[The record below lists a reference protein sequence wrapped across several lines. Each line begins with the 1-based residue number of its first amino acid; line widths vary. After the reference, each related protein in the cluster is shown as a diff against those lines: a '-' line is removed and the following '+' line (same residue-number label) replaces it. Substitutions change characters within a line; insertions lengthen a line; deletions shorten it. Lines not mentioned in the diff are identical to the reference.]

1 MASTAMA
8 SAPSLA
14 LAGHASRLTRPSRE
28 RVAFRRSA
36 ASTWR
41 VSAARASNATMGLD
55 VRDDEGE
62 DDEEDARREPTP
74 EELDAEA
81 RVLLQWPELS
91 AQVRAFT
98 ATTLGYR
105 ACDPALPLGAD
116 FEASRRLL
124 AETTAAAALK
134 RAGRLQREAFE
145 GTRDIRP
152 WVLGARRGRVL
163 SGGSLA
169 DIATTSAAAGTVR
182 AELGAAPRT
191 ENGDAGDA
199 GDALAAET
207 LESLRDLAEPLESI
221 PATLEPEIRRCVA
234 VPGGTVR
241 DDASDTLR
249 EIREARRE
257 TETGLRALLLEKAA
271 FLARKNF
278 AERAQVVSRLGR
290 ECIPMKAGA
299 QSEMDGV
306 VLGASGTGA
315 TVFKEPAEATPLNNR
330 LMELAA
336 EEEAETERVLRA
348 LTEQVLGADRGEAL
362 LRATQALA
370 DLDLAAARAEHADWL
385 SAKAPR
391 LFRVGNETSGNAAAG
406 NEARDS
412 AALRLPGMQHP
423 LLLQPRLPALPRGGK
438 VGEDEEVDGWE
449 SGDDSEKAQEASE
462 DEALEVTTPRVR
474 TRAEAT
480 DVVPVDFCPPPD
492 TRLVAITGPNT
503 GGKTASLKA
512 LGLALLMARAGLH
525 LPTDARETA
534 AVPWTS
540 RVLADLG
547 DAQSLDLDG
556 GLSTFSAHLTRLR
569 RILAAARDT
578 RDAVVVLLDE
588 PGGGTDPA
596 EGAALAAAVLR
607 ASAERSTLTVAT
619 SHYEEVKALAGG
631 VKRDLLAPVGGENEG
646 EAPPPFPG
654 AANAAVEFDT
664 ATLRPTYRLLWG
676 TSGESNALAVARG
689 LGLEEALAEA
699 AERRW
704 RRGRAADGADPDAG
718 EDLAELASAL
728 ERERGVQEVRA
739 ARALEALDRARDLHA
754 DVTRRG
760 AARLPL
766 RASLAVDAAAARGV
780 AGAAEAQSVLAAA
793 ATREAIDAAADA
805 LMPDGWVL
813 DAATGDAVPGRRRR
827 RRRNP
832 EDARSRDD
840 DGVSFDS
847 FDSIDE
853 PAWVPRVGSTVTVRR
868 MGGAEAEVVDVDELA
883 GEVVVRMGS
892 ITSRAPL
899 AGVSPV
905 VGKY

>member
-1 MASTAMA
+1 MTSTPQFARRGGTMASTAMA

-449 SGDDSEKAQEASE
+449 SGDDSEKAH
-462 DEALEVTTPRVR
+462 
-474 TRAEAT
+474 
-480 DVVPVDFCPPPD
+480 
-492 TRLVAITGPNT
+492 
-503 GGKTASLKA
+503 GGF
-512 LGLALLMARAGLH
+512 
-525 LPTDARETA
+525 
-534 AVPWTS
+534 
-540 RVLADLG
+540 
-547 DAQSLDLDG
+547 G
-556 GLSTFSAHLTRLR
+556 G
-569 RILAAARDT
+569 
-578 RDAVVVLLDE
+578 
-588 PGGGTDPA
+588 
-596 EGAALAAAVLR
+596 
-607 ASAERSTLTVAT
+607 
-619 SHYEEVKALAGG
+619 
-631 VKRDLLAPVGGENEG
+631 
-646 EAPPPFPG
+646 
-654 AANAAVEFDT
+654 
-664 ATLRPTYRLLWG
+664 
-676 TSGESNALAVARG
+676 
-689 LGLEEALAEA
+689 
-699 AERRW
+699 
-704 RRGRAADGADPDAG
+704 
-718 EDLAELASAL
+718 
-728 ERERGVQEVRA
+728 
-739 ARALEALDRARDLHA
+739 
-754 DVTRRG
+754 
-760 AARLPL
+760 
-766 RASLAVDAAAARGV
+766 
-780 AGAAEAQSVLAAA
+780 
-793 ATREAIDAAADA
+793 
-805 LMPDGWVL
+805 
-813 DAATGDAVPGRRRR
+813 
-827 RRRNP
+827 
-832 EDARSRDD
+832 
-840 DGVSFDS
+840 
-847 FDSIDE
+847 
-853 PAWVPRVGSTVTVRR
+853 
-868 MGGAEAEVVDVDELA
+868 
-883 GEVVVRMGS
+883 
-892 ITSRAPL
+892 
-899 AGVSPV
+899 
-905 VGKY
+905 

>member
-8 SAPSLA
+8 SAPALA
-14 LAGHASRLTRPSRE
+14 LAGRASKLKRPSRE
-28 RVAFRRSA
+28 RVASRRSA
-36 ASTWR
+36 ATTWR
-41 VSAARASNATMGLD
+41 LSAARASNATMALD
-55 VRDDEGE
+55 VQDDEE
-62 DDEEDARREPTP
+62 DDEEEDARREPTP

-105 ACDPALPLGAD
+105 ACDPVLPLGAD
-116 FEASRRLL
+116 FDASRRLL
-124 AETTAAAALK
+124 AETSAAAAL
-134 RAGRLQREAFE
+134 RAKGRFPREAFE

-152 WVLGARRGRVL
+152 WVMGAARGRVL

-169 DIATTSAAAGTVR
+169 DIATTSAAAKAVGAEVR
-182 AELGAAPRT
+182 AAATETEAETRALASLRELAAPL
-191 ENGDAGDA
+191 G
-199 GDALAAET
+199 
-207 LESLRDLAEPLESI
+207 SI
-221 PATLEPEIRRCVA
+221 PETLEPEIRRCIA

-241 DDASDTLR
+241 DDASEKLR
-249 EIREARRE
+249 EIREERRE
-257 TETGLRALLLEKAA
+257 TETALRAMLLEKAN

-336 EEEAETERVLRA
+336 EEEEETERVLRA
-348 LTEQVLGADRGEAL
+348 LTKEVLGSDRGEAL
-362 LRATQALA
+362 LNATEALA
-370 DLDLAAARAEHADWL
+370 ELDLAAARAEHAEWL
-385 SAKAPR
+385 SAKPPR
-391 LFRVGNETSGNAAAG
+391 LFLVDDEIGTK
-406 NEARDS
+406 S
-412 AALRLPGMQHP
+412 ADAVRLPGMQHP
-423 LLLQPRLPALPRGGK
+423 LLLQPRLPSLPRGGK

-449 SGDDSEKAQEASE
+449 SMEDDSKTKERDPRLD
-462 DEALEVTTPRVR
+462 DEALEEETPRVS
-474 TRAEAT
+474 TRFEAT
-480 DVVPVDFCPPPD
+480 DVVPVDFCPPQN

-588 PGGGTDPA
+588 PGGGTDPS

-607 ASAERSTLTVAT
+607 ASADRSTLTVAT
-619 SHYEEVKALAGG
+619 SHYEEVKALAEGS
-631 VKRDLLAPVGGENEG
+631 AEN
-646 EAPPPFPG
+646 AVAPFPG

-689 LGLEEALAEA
+689 LGLEEALADA

-704 RRGRAADGADPDAG
+704 RRGRAASGVAADADAG

-728 ERERGVQEVRA
+728 ERERDVQEVRA
-739 ARALEALDRARDLHA
+739 ARALEALERAKDLHA
-754 DVTRRG
+754 DVTIRG
-760 AARLPL
+760 AARLSL
-766 RASLAVDAAAARGV
+766 RASLAVDAASARGADGV
-780 AGAAEAQSVLAAA
+780 AEAQNVLAAV
-793 ATREAIDAAADA
+793 ATRDELDAAADA
-805 LMPDGWVL
+805 LMPDGWIL
-813 DAATGDAVPGRRRR
+813 DAASGEAVPGRRKARR
-827 RRRNP
+827 RRDP
-832 EDARSRDD
+832 EDTRSRDD

-847 FDSIDE
+847 FDSVDE
-853 PAWVPRVGSTVTVRR
+853 QTWVPRIGSTVTVRR
-868 MGGAEAEVVDVDELA
+868 MGDAEAEVVDVDELA

>member
-8 SAPSLA
+8 SAPSLG
-14 LAGHASRLTRPSRE
+14 LARHASRLTRPSRE

-55 VRDDEGE
+55 VRDDQGE

-191 ENGDAGDA
+191 ENGDD

-221 PATLEPEIRRCVA
+221 PATLEFEIRRCVA

-249 EIREARRE
+249 EIREARRA
-257 TETGLRALLLEKAA
+257 TETALRALLLEKAA

-348 LTEQVLGADRGEAL
+348 LSELVLGADRGEAL

-391 LFRVGNETSGNAAAG
+391 LFRVDNETSGNDAAG

-525 LPTDARETA
+525 LPTNARETA

-631 VKRDLLAPVGGENEG
+631 KKKKKRDLLAPVGGEGEG

-689 LGLEEALAEA
+689 LGLEEALAVA

-704 RRGRAADGADPDAG
+704 RRGRAADGA
-718 EDLAELASAL
+718 
-728 ERERGVQEVRA
+728 
-739 ARALEALDRARDLHA
+739 
-754 DVTRRG
+754 
-760 AARLPL
+760 
-766 RASLAVDAAAARGV
+766 
-780 AGAAEAQSVLAAA
+780 VLY
-793 ATREAIDAAADA
+793 
-805 LMPDGWVL
+805 V
-813 DAATGDAVPGRRRR
+813 
-827 RRRNP
+827 
-832 EDARSRDD
+832 
-840 DGVSFDS
+840 
-847 FDSIDE
+847 
-853 PAWVPRVGSTVTVRR
+853 
-868 MGGAEAEVVDVDELA
+868 
-883 GEVVVRMGS
+883 
-892 ITSRAPL
+892 
-899 AGVSPV
+899 
-905 VGKY
+905 

>member
-1 MASTAMA
+1 M
-8 SAPSLA
+8 
-14 LAGHASRLTRPSRE
+14 
-28 RVAFRRSA
+28 
-36 ASTWR
+36 
-41 VSAARASNATMGLD
+41 
-55 VRDDEGE
+55 
-62 DDEEDARREPTP
+62 
-74 EELDAEA
+74 
-81 RVLLQWPELS
+81 
-91 AQVRAFT
+91 
-98 ATTLGYR
+98 
-105 ACDPALPLGAD
+105 
-116 FEASRRLL
+116 
-124 AETTAAAALK
+124 
-134 RAGRLQREAFE
+134 
-145 GTRDIRP
+145 
-152 WVLGARRGRVL
+152 LGARRGRVL

-191 ENGDAGDA
+191 ENGDD

-221 PATLEPEIRRCVA
+221 PATLEFEIRRCVA

-249 EIREARRE
+249 EIREARRA
-257 TETGLRALLLEKAA
+257 TETALRALLLEKAA

-391 LFRVGNETSGNAAAG
+391 LFRVDNETSGNDAAG

-525 LPTDARETA
+525 LPTNARETA

-631 VKRDLLAPVGGENEG
+631 KKVKRDLLAPVGGEGEG

-718 EDLAELASAL
+718 EDLAEPRLRAGARARSA
-728 ERERGVQEVRA
+728 RGARRQGPGGAGQGAGPARGRHAPRRRA
-739 ARALEALDRARDLHA
+739 ASPAREPGGG
-754 DVTRRG
+754 RRG
-760 AARLPL
+760 GARRRRRGRGAERPGGGG
-766 RASLAVDAAAARGV
+766 DARG
-780 AGAAEAQSVLAAA
+780 
-793 ATREAIDAAADA
+793 D
-805 LMPDGWVL
+805 
-813 DAATGDAVPGRRRR
+813 RRRR
-827 RRRNP
+827 RRA
-832 EDARSRDD
+832 DARRL
-840 DGVSFDS
+840 GPGCGHRGRRPRPPP
-847 FDSIDE
+847 
-853 PAWVPRVGSTVTVRR
+853 PAGGGTPRTRG
-868 MGGAEAEVVDVDELA
+868 
-883 GEVVVRMGS
+883 
-892 ITSRAPL
+892 RATTT
-899 AGVSPV
+899 A
-905 VGKY
+905 

>member
-55 VRDDEGE
+55 VRDDQGE

-191 ENGDAGDA
+191 ENGDD

-221 PATLEPEIRRCVA
+221 PATLEFEIRRCVA

-249 EIREARRE
+249 EIREARRA
-257 TETGLRALLLEKAA
+257 TETALRALLLEKAA

-391 LFRVGNETSGNAAAG
+391 LFRVDNETSGNDAAG

-525 LPTDARETA
+525 LPTNARETA

-631 VKRDLLAPVGGENEG
+631 KKKKKRDLLAPVGGEGEG

-728 ERERGVQEVRA
+728 ERERGCKRCAPPGPWRRWTGRGTCTRTSRA
-739 ARALEALDRARDLHA
+739 AAPRSFPCARAWRWTPRRRRAASPARP
-754 DVTRRG
+754 RR
-760 AARLPL
+760 
-766 RASLAVDAAAARGV
+766 RAS
-780 AGAAEAQSVLAAA
+780 
-793 ATREAIDAAADA
+793 
-805 LMPDGWVL
+805 W
-813 DAATGDAVPGRRRR
+813 RRRR
-827 RRRNP
+827 RARRSMP
-832 EDARSRDD
+832 PPTR
-840 DGVSFDS
+840 
-847 FDSIDE
+847 
-853 PAWVPRVGSTVTVRR
+853 
-868 MGGAEAEVVDVDELA
+868 
-883 GEVVVRMGS
+883 
-892 ITSRAPL
+892 
-899 AGVSPV
+899 
-905 VGKY
+905 

>member
-55 VRDDEGE
+55 VRDDQGE

-191 ENGDAGDA
+191 ENGDD

-221 PATLEPEIRRCVA
+221 PATLEFEIRRCVA

-249 EIREARRE
+249 EIREARRA
-257 TETGLRALLLEKAA
+257 TETALRALLLEKAA

-391 LFRVGNETSGNAAAG
+391 LFRVDNETSGNDAAG

-525 LPTDARETA
+525 LPTNARETA

-631 VKRDLLAPVGGENEG
+631 KKKKSATSSRPSAAKAKGRRRLLSPARRTPRSSSTPRRSARRTAFCG
-646 EAPPPFPG
+646 APP
-654 AANAAVEFDT
+654 AS
-664 ATLRPTYRLLWG
+664 PTR
-676 TSGESNALAVARG
+676 SPSR
-689 LGLEEALAEA
+689 EAWD
-699 AERRW
+699 W
-704 RRGRAADGADPDAG
+704 RRRSPKPPSGDG
-718 EDLAELASAL
+718 
-728 ERERGVQEVRA
+728 
-739 ARALEALDRARDLHA
+739 
-754 DVTRRG
+754 
-760 AARLPL
+760 
-766 RASLAVDAAAARGV
+766 
-780 AGAAEAQSVLAAA
+780 AGAAPPTAPTPTPARTSPSSPPRWSASAECKRCAPPGPWRRWTGRGTCTRTSRAAA
-793 ATREAIDAAADA
+793 PRSFPCARAWRWTPRRRAASPARPRRRA
-805 LMPDGWVL
+805 SW
-813 DAATGDAVPGRRRR
+813 RRRR
-827 RRRNP
+827 RARRSMP
-832 EDARSRDD
+832 PPTR
-840 DGVSFDS
+840 
-847 FDSIDE
+847 
-853 PAWVPRVGSTVTVRR
+853 
-868 MGGAEAEVVDVDELA
+868 
-883 GEVVVRMGS
+883 
-892 ITSRAPL
+892 
-899 AGVSPV
+899 
-905 VGKY
+905 

>member
-28 RVAFRRSA
+28 RVACRRSA

-55 VRDDEGE
+55 VRDDQGE

-124 AETTAAAALK
+124 AELRPRRAG

-152 WVLGARRGRVL
+152 GRATGRVL

-169 DIATTSAAAGTVR
+169 DIATTTPPRTGVR
-182 AELGAAPRT
+182 AELGAAPARKRRRRRRARG
-191 ENGDAGDA
+191 GDAG
-199 GDALAAET
+199 
-207 LESLRDLAEPLESI
+207 SLRDLAEPLESI
-221 PATLEPEIRRCVA
+221 PATLEFEIRRCVA

-249 EIREARRE
+249 EIREARRA
-257 TETGLRALLLEKAA
+257 TETALRALLLEKAA

-278 AERAQVVSRLGR
+278 AERAQVVIRLGR

-336 EEEAETERVLRA
+336 EEEAKPSACAPPPSRSW
-348 LTEQVLGADRGEAL
+348 RGP
-362 LRATQALA
+362 RRG
-370 DLDLAAARAEHADWL
+370 AAARHAGARGPAARARNTQTG
-385 SAKAPR
+385 SRRRRRR
-391 LFRVGNETSGNAAAG
+391 LGWTTRPPERAAG

-423 LLLQPRLPALPRGGK
+423 LLLQPCLPALPRGGK

-525 LPTDARETA
+525 LPTNARETA

-631 VKRDLLAPVGGENEG
+631 KKVKRDLLAPVGGEGEG

-689 LGLEEALAEA
+689 LGLEAALADA
-699 AERRW
+699 AARRW
-704 RRGRAADGADPDAG
+704 RRGRAAAAPTPTPARPRRAPRAG
-718 EDLAELASAL
+718 
-728 ERERGVQEVRA
+728 
-739 ARALEALDRARDLHA
+739 ARA
-754 DVTRRG
+754 RG
-760 AARLPL
+760 ARGARCQGPGGAGQGAGHTRTSRVAAPRSFPCA
-766 RASLAVDAAAARGV
+766 RAWRWAAAAAGRRGR
-780 AGAAEAQSVLAAA
+780 GAERPGGGGDAEATTPPP
-793 ATREAIDAAADA
+793 TR
-805 LMPDGWVL
+805 
-813 DAATGDAVPGRRRR
+813 
-827 RRRNP
+827 
-832 EDARSRDD
+832 
-840 DGVSFDS
+840 
-847 FDSIDE
+847 
-853 PAWVPRVGSTVTVRR
+853 
-868 MGGAEAEVVDVDELA
+868 
-883 GEVVVRMGS
+883 
-892 ITSRAPL
+892 
-899 AGVSPV
+899 
-905 VGKY
+905 